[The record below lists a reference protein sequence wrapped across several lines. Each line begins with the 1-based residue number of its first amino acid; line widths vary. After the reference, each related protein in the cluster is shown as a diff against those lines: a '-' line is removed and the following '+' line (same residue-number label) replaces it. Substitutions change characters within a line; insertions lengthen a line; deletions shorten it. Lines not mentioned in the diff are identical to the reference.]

1 MLKHSLRSWTAR
13 DGSGI
18 SGLAR
23 KPALSGPQALGHPV
37 TAGSLRRAES
47 GVGQCRLDLDLG
59 QGRGEGK
66 EKEEAPAGPK
76 VIVLSLKAADLS

>member
-13 DGSGI
+13 DVSRI
-18 SGLAR
+18 PGLAR

-47 GVGQCRLDLDLG
+47 AVGQCWLDLELG
-59 QGRGEGK
+59 QGRGEGN
-66 EKEEAPAGPK
+66 EEAPAGPK